1 MKGYYNKDSKLDFG
15 MYKGYELGIV
25 FVFDPSYIEWCINN
39 IDNFF
44 ISDLNELMQYSVY
57 NEELDCRYRM
67 IGDPSLIPYI
77 DVFDTFQELLENV
90 DLGDKKYEFSDES
103 IKINQS
109 KF

>member
-1 MKGYYNKDSKLDFG
+1 
-15 MYKGYELGIV
+15 
-25 FVFDPSYIEWCINN
+25 
-39 IDNFF
+39 
-44 ISDLNELMQYSVY
+44 
-57 NEELDCRYRM
+57 M